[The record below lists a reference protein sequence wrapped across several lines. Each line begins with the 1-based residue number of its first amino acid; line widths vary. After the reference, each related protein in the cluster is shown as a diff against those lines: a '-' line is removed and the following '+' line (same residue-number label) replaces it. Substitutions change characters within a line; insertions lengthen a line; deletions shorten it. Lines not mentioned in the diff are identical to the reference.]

1 MSARRS
7 WQDRQAAI
15 ARQPGE
21 CALHH
26 PALPPQPRLVL
37 HALAGDAVGDPPSPQ
52 GGAAVPDV
60 VALVR
65 VQRRRAAAGPPA
77 RAFNGFRR
85 VEQRREDR
93 AVGAVRPRQ
102 PRRERDAPA
111 ADHQMALRV
120 GSPRGSAAVRR
131 VLADRSPPFSPGGS
145 RYRRSPA
152 TSRSGRP
159 RRGDRGGGGGAG
171 ARPPPR
177 PSRAVAASR
186 SSRSR
191 SPTPAAGVPRG
202 SRPAHIADTHQRRAI
217 RHARAAPLGLGG
229 SGGSNDRIAARRSS
243 VTTSCALMPGDR
255 AATAPRLC

>member
-1 MSARRS
+1 MDVGAALVAGSPGGDSAPARRV
-7 WQDRQAAI
+7 
-15 ARQPGE
+15 
-21 CALHH
+21 CA
-26 PALPPQPRLVL
+26 P
-37 HALAGDAVGDPPSPQ
+37 PPSD
-52 GGAAVPDV
+52 AAPAASCPPRPCGRCGRRSP
-60 VALVR
+60 VAAG
-65 VQRRRAAAGPPA
+65 RRGSAGRRSPCPRAASAGPPA
-77 RAFNGFRR
+77 RALNGFAPVSPAASGTPRR
-85 VEQRREDR
+85 PTIRWRFVSG
-93 AVGAVRPRQ
+93 ALGAVPRS
-102 PRRERDAPA
+102 
-111 ADHQMALRV
+111 V
-120 GSPRGSAAVRR
+120 GFLPTA
-131 VLADRSPPFSPGGS
+131 SPPFSPGGS

-159 RRGDRGGGGGAG
+159 RRGDRGGGGGAS

-202 SRPAHIADTHQRRAI
+202 SRPAHIEDPHQRRAI

-255 AATAPRLC
+255 ATVVLTPVRLVSVRR